1 MHQGFIVF
9 TLHLS
14 HSPPASFFPDSIY
27 GRFLVLFDNQCSR
40 PGTRHTMGQHKAQ
53 ECGTAKTT
61 L

>member
-27 GRFLVLFDNQCSR
+27 GRFLVLFDPVFQ
-40 PGTRHTMGQHKAQ
+40 TLHKAY
-53 ECGTAKTT
+53 
-61 L
+61 